1 MHRRAAAP
9 PTGLLGALLSALLA
23 APMGALLAASAAAE
37 TVPLRESELPE
48 ANFAFAHRL
57 GTGVYEIS
65 GRTVQ
70 VYSLPFEWRLR
81 VREEAVEGDGG
92 AAGDGGTEGRRG
104 RAGLTLTLP
113 VTLGFFDFKLED
125 VLESGLPSD
134 IATLSF
140 VPGLRWDLEVGDR
153 WQLQPFVEAGIA
165 RDRSSD
171 LRSRVATVGATVDRR
186 TASRHGMLR
195 VHHAFEYA
203 HASIDGFPGDDFAL
217 FVSGAELTRAL
228 PVKPGRRALDWAP
241 YGAVRWYPDLPGV
254 PLLASAPMRGVTRLQ
269 GEIGLT
275 FGTVE
280 PLRIGGVT
288 LPRIGLGWRFGEH
301 LSVARLVIG
310 ERF

>member
-1 MHRRAAAP
+1 MSRLACGAAC
-9 PTGLLGALLSALLA
+9 LLLA
-23 APMGALLAASAAAE
+23 APAAAE
-37 TVPLRESELPE
+37 TMPLRESELPE

-81 VREEAVEGDGG
+81 EREAD
-92 AAGDGGTEGRRG
+92 DG

-140 VPGLRWDLEVGDR
+140 VPGLRWDLEVGDGWR
-153 WQLQPFVEAGIA
+153 LQPFVEAGIA

-171 LRSRVATVGATVDRR
+171 LRSRVATVGTTADRY

-217 FVSGAELTRAL
+217 WVSGAEVMRPLPTAPGHRAF
-228 PVKPGRRALDWAP
+228 DWAP
-241 YGAVRWYPDLPGV
+241 YGAVRWYADAPGV
-254 PLLASAPMRGVTRLQ
+254 PLLASAPARGVTRLQ
-269 GEIGLT
+269 GEIGVS
-275 FGTVE
+275 FGAVE
-280 PLRIGGVT
+280 PIRIGGVT

>member
-1 MHRRAAAP
+1 MRLRSAV
-9 PTGLLGALLSALLA
+9 ALLCGPLCSLLA
-23 APMGALLAASAAAE
+23 APAVAE

-70 VYSLPFEWRLR
+70 VYSLPFAWRLR
-81 VREEAVEGDGG
+81 ERVATEDGT
-92 AAGDGGTEGRRG
+92 DGREGRAG

-134 IATLSF
+134 ISTLSF
-140 VPGLRWDLEVGDR
+140 VPGLRWDLEVGEG

-171 LRSRVATVGATVDRR
+171 LRSRVATVGTTADRYAT
-186 TASRHGMLR
+186 SRHGMLR

-217 FVSGAELTRAL
+217 WVSGAELVRPL
-228 PVKPGRRALDWAP
+228 PTTPGRRAFDWAP
-241 YGAVRWYPDLPGV
+241 YGAVRWYADPPGV
-254 PLLASAPMRGVTRLQ
+254 PLLASAPARGVTRLQ
-269 GEIGLT
+269 GEIGVS

>member
-1 MHRRAAAP
+1 MPPRLHALRAAFPAALLC
-9 PTGLLGALLSALLA
+9 GLLAGPLA
-23 APMGALLAASAAAE
+23 ATADAE
-37 TVPLRESELPE
+37 TLPLRESELPE

-57 GTGVYEIS
+57 GSGVYEIS

-70 VYSLPFEWRLR
+70 VYSLPFEWQLR
-81 VREEAVEGDGG
+81 EREDDDE
-92 AAGDGGTEGRRG
+92 R
-104 RAGLTLTLP
+104 RAGLTVTLP

-140 VPGLRWDLEVGDR
+140 VPGLRWDLRVGDGWR
-153 WQLQPFVEAGIA
+153 LQPFAEAGVA

-171 LRSRVATVGATVDRR
+171 LRSRVATVGATADRHI
-186 TASRHGMLR
+186 ASAQGMLR
-195 VHHAFEYA
+195 LHHAFEYA
-203 HASIDGFPGDDFAL
+203 HASIDGFQGDDFAL
-217 FVSGAELTRAL
+217 WVSGVELLRPLPTR
-228 PVKPGRRALDWAP
+228 PGRRAFDWAP
-241 YGAVRWYPDLPGV
+241 YGALRWYADPPGV
-254 PLLASAPMRGVTRLQ
+254 PLLASAPSRGVTRLQ
-269 GEIGLT
+269 GEVGVT
-275 FGTVE
+275 FGSVE

>member
-1 MHRRAAAP
+1 MDRLACGAAC
-9 PTGLLGALLSALLA
+9 LLLA
-23 APMGALLAASAAAE
+23 APAAAE
-37 TVPLRESELPE
+37 TVPLREAELPE

-81 VREEAVEGDGG
+81 ERMDPVAGGEGQEAR
-92 AAGDGGTEGRRG
+92 AG
-104 RAGLTLTLP
+104 RAGLTVTLP

-140 VPGLRWDLEVGDR
+140 VPGLRWDLKVGER
-153 WQLQPFVEAGIA
+153 WQVQPFVQAGIA

-171 LRSRVATVGATVDRR
+171 LRSRVATVGATADRVAA
-186 TASRHGMLR
+186 TRHGALR

-203 HASIDGFPGDDFAL
+203 HASIDGFQGDDYAL
-217 FVSGAELTRAL
+217 WVSGAELTRPL
-228 PVKPGRRALDWAP
+228 PAKPGRRAFDWAP
-241 YGAVRWYPDLPGV
+241 YGAVRWYPDAPGV
-254 PLLASAPMRGVTRLQ
+254 PLLASAPARGVTRLQ
-269 GEIGLT
+269 GEIGVT
-275 FGTVE
+275 FGAVE
-280 PLRIGGVT
+280 PIRIGGIA
-288 LPRIGLGWRFGEH
+288 LPRIGLGWRFGER
-301 LSVARLVIG
+301 LSVPRLVIG

>member
-1 MHRRAAAP
+1 MRFRAP
-9 PTGLLGALLSALLA
+9 VALLCGLLA
-23 APMGALLAASAAAE
+23 ATAAAE

-81 VREEAVEGDGG
+81 GRGTAEAGVEGGG
-92 AAGDGGTEGRRG
+92 S

-140 VPGLRWDLEVGDR
+140 VPGLRWDLEAGDG

-171 LRSRVATVGATVDRR
+171 LRSRVATVGTTADRHTV
-186 TASRHGMLR
+186 SRHGMLR

-217 FVSGAELTRAL
+217 WVSGAELVRPL
-228 PVKPGRRALDWAP
+228 PTKPGRRAFDWAP
-241 YGAVRWYPDLPGV
+241 YGAVRWYADPPGV
-254 PLLASAPMRGVTRLQ
+254 PLLASAPARGVTRLQ
-269 GEIGLT
+269 GEVGVS

>member
-1 MHRRAAAP
+1 MRSRSAVALLC
-9 PTGLLGALLSALLA
+9 GLLCGPLA
-23 APMGALLAASAAAE
+23 ATAVAE

-81 VREEAVEGDGG
+81 ERGVAEDGTDG
-92 AAGDGGTEGRRG
+92 ADSADGREGRAR

-140 VPGLRWDLEVGDR
+140 VPGLRWDLEVGEGWR
-153 WQLQPFVEAGIA
+153 LQPFVEAGIA

-171 LRSRVATVGATVDRR
+171 LRSRVATVGATADRYA
-186 TASRHGMLR
+186 TSRHGMLR

-203 HASIDGFPGDDFAL
+203 HASIDGFSGDDFAL

-228 PVKPGRRALDWAP
+228 PVKPGRRAFDWAP
-241 YGAVRWYPDLPGV
+241 YGAVRWYPDPPGV
-254 PLLASAPMRGVTRLQ
+254 PLLASAPTRGVTRLQ
-269 GEIGLT
+269 GEIGVT

>member
-1 MHRRAAAP
+1 MSRLACGAAC
-9 PTGLLGALLSALLA
+9 LLLA
-23 APMGALLAASAAAE
+23 APAAAE

-70 VYSLPFEWRLR
+70 VYSLPFAWRLR
-81 VREEAVEGDGG
+81 GREDRVE
-92 AAGDGGTEGRRG
+92 AGDGREAREG

-140 VPGLRWDLEVGDR
+140 VPGLRWDLAAGDG

-171 LRSRVATVGATVDRR
+171 LRSRVATVGATADRR

-217 FVSGAELTRAL
+217 WVSGVEVLRPL
-228 PVKPGRRALDWAP
+228 PTAPGRRAFDWAP
-241 YGAVRWYPDLPGV
+241 YGAVRWYADPPGV
-254 PLLASAPMRGVTRLQ
+254 PLLASAPARGVTRLQ
-269 GEIGLT
+269 GEIGVS

>member
-1 MHRRAAAP
+1 M
-9 PTGLLGALLSALLA
+9 
-23 APMGALLAASAAAE
+23 
-37 TVPLRESELPE
+37 
-48 ANFAFAHRL
+48 
-57 GTGVYEIS
+57 
-65 GRTVQ
+65 
-70 VYSLPFEWRLR
+70 
-81 VREEAVEGDGG
+81 
-92 AAGDGGTEGRRG
+92 
-104 RAGLTLTLP
+104 
-113 VTLGFFDFKLED
+113 TLGFFDFKLED

-165 RDRSSD
+165 RDRGSD
-171 LRSRVATVGATVDRR
+171 LRSRVATVGATADRR

-203 HASIDGFPGDDFAL
+203 HASIDGFPGDDLAL

-228 PVKPGRRALDWAP
+228 PVEPGRRALDWAP
-241 YGAVRWYPDLPGV
+241 YGAVRWYADAPGV
-254 PLLASAPMRGVTRLQ
+254 PLLASAPTRGVTRLQ
-269 GEIGLT
+269 GEIGVT

-280 PLRIGGVT
+280 PLRIGGVA

>member
-1 MHRRAAAP
+1 MRFRPAVALLC
-9 PTGLLGALLSALLA
+9 GLLSGLLA
-23 APMGALLAASAAAE
+23 ADAVAE

-81 VREEAVEGDGG
+81 GRG
-92 AAGDGGTEGRRG
+92 AAADGADGADGRKG

-134 IATLSF
+134 ISTLSF
-140 VPGLRWDLEVGDR
+140 VPGLRWDLEVGEG

-171 LRSRVATVGATVDRR
+171 LRSRVATVGTTADRYAT
-186 TASRHGMLR
+186 SRHGMLR

-217 FVSGAELTRAL
+217 WVSGAELVRPL
-228 PVKPGRRALDWAP
+228 PTTPGRRAFDWAP
-241 YGAVRWYPDLPGV
+241 YGAVRWYADPPGV
-254 PLLASAPMRGVTRLQ
+254 PLLASAPARGVTRLQ
-269 GEIGLT
+269 GEIGVS

>member
-1 MHRRAAAP
+1 MRFRPAVALLC
-9 PTGLLGALLSALLA
+9 GLLSGLLA
-23 APMGALLAASAAAE
+23 ADAVKE

-57 GTGVYEIS
+57 GTGVYETS

-81 VREEAVEGDGG
+81 GRG
-92 AAGDGGTEGRRG
+92 AAEDGADGADGRKG

-140 VPGLRWDLEVGDR
+140 VPGLRWDLEIGEG

-171 LRSRVATVGATVDRR
+171 LRSRVATVGTTADRYAT
-186 TASRHGMLR
+186 SRHGLLR

-203 HASIDGFPGDDFAL
+203 HASIDGFAGDDFAL
-217 FVSGAELTRAL
+217 WVSGAELVRPL
-228 PVKPGRRALDWAP
+228 PTTPGRRAFDWAP
-241 YGAVRWYPDLPGV
+241 YGAVRWYADAPGV
-254 PLLASAPMRGVTRLQ
+254 PLLASAPARGVTRLQ
-269 GEIGLT
+269 GEIGVS

>member
-1 MHRRAAAP
+1 MRRRAAASSP
-9 PTGLLGALLSALLA
+9 ALLCALLA
-23 APMGALLAASAAAE
+23 ATAAAE

-81 VREEAVEGDGG
+81 DREGPGEGG
-92 AAGDGGTEGRRG
+92 EGRPG

-140 VPGLRWDLEVGDR
+140 VPGLRWDLEVGDG
-153 WQLQPFVEAGIA
+153 WELQPFVEAGIA

-171 LRSRVATVGATVDRR
+171 LRSRVTTVGATADRH
-186 TASRHGMLR
+186 TPSRHGRLR

-217 FVSGAELTRAL
+217 WVSGVEVVRPL
-228 PVKPGRRALDWAP
+228 PATPGRRAFDWAP
-241 YGAVRWYPDLPGV
+241 YGALRWYADPPGV
-254 PLLASAPMRGVTRLQ
+254 PLLASAPARGVTRLQ
-269 GEIGLT
+269 GEIGVS
-275 FGTVE
+275 FGSVE

>member
-1 MHRRAAAP
+1 MRALACAAAS
-9 PTGLLGALLSALLA
+9 LLLA
-23 APMGALLAASAAAE
+23 APAAAE
-37 TVPLRESELPE
+37 TVPLRETELPE

-81 VREEAVEGDGG
+81 EREDPVE
-92 AAGDGGTEGRRG
+92 AGDGSEARAG
-104 RAGLTLTLP
+104 RAGLTVTLP

-140 VPGLRWDLEVGDR
+140 VPGLRWDLRVGER
-153 WQLQPFVEAGIA
+153 WQVQPFVEAGIA

-171 LRSRVATVGATVDRR
+171 LRSRVATVGATADRYAAVPLGR
-186 TASRHGMLR
+186 LR
-195 VHHAFEYA
+195 VHHALEYA

-217 FVSGAELTRAL
+217 WVSGVELTRPL
-228 PVKPGRRALDWAP
+228 PAKPGSRALDWAP
-241 YGAVRWYPDLPGV
+241 YGAVRWYADAPGV
-254 PLLASAPMRGVTRLQ
+254 PLLASAPARGVTRLQ
-269 GEIGLT
+269 GEVGVS
-275 FGTVE
+275 FGAVE
-280 PLRIGGVT
+280 PIRIRGVT

-301 LSVARLVIG
+301 LSVARIVIG

>member
-1 MHRRAAAP
+1 MRALSVLLAGLALTGLAAAP
-9 PTGLLGALLSALLA
+9 ATA
-23 APMGALLAASAAAE
+23 APASAGSS
-37 TVPLRESELPE
+37 PPREAELPE

-81 VREEAVEGDGG
+81 ERQ
-92 AAGDGGTEGRRG
+92 AAGEGREA

-113 VTLGFFDFKLED
+113 VTLGFFDFRLED
-125 VLESGLPSD
+125 MLESGLPSD

-140 VPGLRWDLEVGDR
+140 VPGLRWDLEVGRD

-171 LRSRVATVGATVDRR
+171 LRSRVATVGATADRYR
-186 TASRHGMLR
+186 SSPSGTLR

-203 HASIDGFPGDDFAL
+203 HAAVHGLPADDFAL
-217 FVSGAELTRAL
+217 WVSGVEVVRPL
-228 PVKPGRRALDWAP
+228 PVQPGRRAFDWAP
-241 YGAVRWYPDLPGV
+241 YAAARWYADPPGV
-254 PLLASAPMRGVTRLQ
+254 PLLANATSRGVTRLQ
-269 GEIGLT
+269 GEIGVS
-275 FGTVE
+275 FGAVE
-280 PLRIGGVT
+280 PLRVGGVA
-288 LPRIGLGWRFGEH
+288 LPRIGLGWRFGDR
-301 LSVARLVIG
+301 LSVVRLVIG

>member
-1 MHRRAAAP
+1 MRARSTAAPTAALCCGLALALAAAQ
-9 PTGLLGALLSALLA
+9 
-23 APMGALLAASAAAE
+23 ASAE
-37 TVPLRESELPE
+37 GVPLRESELPE

-81 VREEAVEGDGG
+81 DREGPGEGDGD
-92 AAGDGGTEGRRG
+92 AEGRRG

-140 VPGLRWDLEVGDR
+140 VPGLRWDLEVGDG
-153 WQLQPFVEAGIA
+153 WALQPFVEAGIA

-171 LRSRVATVGATVDRR
+171 LRSRVTTVGATADRH
-186 TASRHGMLR
+186 TPSRHGRLR

-217 FVSGAELTRAL
+217 WVSGVEVVRPL
-228 PVKPGRRALDWAP
+228 PATPGRRAFDWAP
-241 YGAVRWYPDLPGV
+241 YGALRWYADPPGV
-254 PLLASAPMRGVTRLQ
+254 PLLASAPARGVTRLQ
-269 GEIGLT
+269 GEIGVS

>member
-1 MHRRAAAP
+1 MRRRATAP
-9 PTGLLGALLSALLA
+9 PTGLLGALLGALLA
-23 APMGALLAASAAAE
+23 APAAAE

-81 VREEAVEGDGG
+81 VREDAVEGDGG
-92 AAGDGGTEGRRG
+92 VAGDGRTEGRRG

-140 VPGLRWDLEVGDR
+140 VPGLRWDLEVGDG
-153 WQLQPFVEAGIA
+153 WQLQPFVEAGVA

-171 LRSRVATVGATVDRR
+171 LRSRVATVGATADRR

-241 YGAVRWYPDLPGV
+241 YGAVRWYPDPPGV
-254 PLLASAPMRGVTRLQ
+254 PLLASAPARGVTRLQ
-269 GEIGLT
+269 GEIGVT

>member
-1 MHRRAAAP
+1 MRTARRNLP
-9 PTGLLGALLSALLA
+9 GVLPGVLLLGS
-23 APMGALLAASAAAE
+23 LAASAVAE

-57 GTGVYEIS
+57 GSGVYDIS

-81 VREEAVEGDGG
+81 ERVDP
-92 AAGDGGTEGRRG
+92 AAGRDAREG

-140 VPGLRWDLEVGDR
+140 VPGLRWDLEVGDG
-153 WQLQPFVEAGIA
+153 WALQPFIEAGIA

-171 LRSRVATVGATVDRR
+171 LRSRVATVGTAADRYTATG
-186 TASRHGMLR
+186 HGMLR
-195 VHHAFEYA
+195 IHHAFEYA
-203 HASIDGFPGDDFAL
+203 RASIDGLPGDDFAL
-217 FVSGAELTRAL
+217 WVSGTELVRPL
-228 PVKPGRRALDWAP
+228 PTTPGRRAFDWGP
-241 YGAVRWYPDLPGV
+241 YGAVRWYADPPGV
-254 PLLASAPMRGVTRLQ
+254 PLLASAPARGVTRLQ
-269 GEIGLT
+269 GEIGVS
-275 FGTVE
+275 FGSVE

-288 LPRIGLGWRFGEH
+288 LPRIGFGWRFGEG